1 LAEKED
7 KSSSSFVKEED
18 KKYKIFGFDNKSD
31 YELMRYFN
39 SIGNTSLGYQDFGME
54 EEFG

>member
-1 LAEKED
+1 MAEKED
-7 KSSSSFVKEED
+7 KSSPSFVKEED